1 MNGWPFG
8 PRSDHEY
15 DCDRTLKQCRCFVLQ
30 EPGVGAKL
38 CPQIKNDVYQFDFSR
53 EVDFSGIPSGCLYK
67 DDSVPGVS
75 ASLQPPATFCDRFAI
90 KTIDPNHRISPTEV
104 VTCVGRHRWEPVRIE
119 RRPTIRNRREMLV
132 GSRRRTPLVSI
143 LLSTQFQKGIGP
155 ELTGPHP

>member
-1 MNGWPFG
+1 VNGWPFG

-75 ASLQPPATFCDRFAI
+75 ASLQPPATVCDRFVIKMNCVSCTCWYHHEVTTSTLAI
-90 KTIDPNHRISPTEV
+90 SATVSVTSVAWRPCTEGGAAILE
-104 VTCVGRHRWEPVRIE
+104 GRAEFAMNSIH
-119 RRPTIRNRREMLV
+119 NRR
-132 GSRRRTPLVSI
+132 SQPL
-143 LLSTQFQKGIGP
+143 
-155 ELTGPHP
+155 